1 MTPLVP
7 VAVVGVGNMG
17 GGILTR
23 LLGLGWSV
31 AVHDIDPQVQSQAV
45 ALGAV
50 PCGSAMAA
58 AQILAPDGV
67 LVVVV
72 VPVHQL
78 RPMVVLVAVE
88 TMVLAVQA
96 VQVQLIKVVLVV
108 REQLVHLSVLV
119 VAVVLQL
126 SEQTVPHKQPLV
138 LAVTA

>member
-17 GGILTR
+17 GGMLTR

-72 VPVHQL
+72 VDAAQTEAVLWGHAGAALRNPRRRRGPHQAGQQFAGSGESG
-78 RPMVVLVAVE
+78 RCG
-88 TMVLAVQA
+88 
-96 VQVQLIKVVLVV
+96 
-108 REQLVHLSVLV
+108 
-119 VAVVLQL
+119 
-126 SEQTVPHKQPLV
+126 
-138 LAVTA
+138 